1 MLLFIFYIFS
11 LIFVQGC
18 ITFLLNSE
26 QSESPMHA
34 SEYSLLMKYFGSVE
48 ECIMTLIQATTGGN
62 DWSVFY
68 DALSPSGTSNCAL
81 FIFFIGFFQIALL
94 NVLTGIFVENA
105 MKLAQPDPYTVA
117 LEQRKMEL
125 LEAAE
130 LRHVCRDLENPH
142 SGKISPE
149 DFEKGFHSGKLRAH
163 LRVLGLD
170 IKDTQKFFS
179 VLSATSGENE
189 IDIET
194 FVNGCMKLKGQA
206 TAIDLQSLWCETRE
220 ALMEI
225 QKLAAT
231 RTMRRHDTASL
242 SLPGS
247 LSQAA
252 SGSRLNLAEAEGTVS
267 LRPTRYV
274 SETGDRPARYVSEP
288 AVRGGDS

>member
-242 SLPGS
+242 SLPGT
-247 LSQAA
+247 LSQAG
-252 SGSRLNLAEAEGTVS
+252 SSSRLNLAEAEGTVS
-267 LRPTRYV
+267 LRPTRYG